1 MYCPQTTY
9 LPTLNN
15 VAMSLFFYIIDRL
28 EQAKSRTA
36 YKLKKYRERL
46 ANLLDQGKEHCREYQ
61 LQRERLEK
69 SQKVMLSLCTMQQEE
84 DLSQSSQWAKV
95 SNIYKEFS
103 SPPPPSNPTI
113 FFFIGHTPCTHNYV
127 SDWLNTCTHNP
138 RI

>member
-1 MYCPQTTY
+1 
-9 LPTLNN
+9 
-15 VAMSLFFYIIDRL
+15 MSLFFYIINRL
-28 EQAKSRTA
+28 EQAKPRTA

-46 ANLLDQGKEHCREYQ
+46 ANLLDQGKEHRSEDQ

-69 SQKVMLSLCTMQQEE
+69 SQKVMLSQCTMQQEE
-84 DLSQSSQWAKV
+84 DLSQSNQWAKV

-103 SPPPPSNPTI
+103 PPPSNPTI

-127 SDWLNTCTHNP
+127 SDWLNTCTPNP